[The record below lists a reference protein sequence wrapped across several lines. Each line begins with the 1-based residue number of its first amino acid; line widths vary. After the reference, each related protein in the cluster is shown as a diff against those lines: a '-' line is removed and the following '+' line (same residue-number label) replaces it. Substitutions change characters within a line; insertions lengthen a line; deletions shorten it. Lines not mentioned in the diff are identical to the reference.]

1 MSQIN
6 RLEKPVHPDLEQLVE
21 NSAKLLILLAVLAVA
36 VLAGLGRSNQ
46 GFRGRFKRQL
56 KFKARPHPFLYP
68 NS

>member
-6 RLEKPVHPDLEQLVE
+6 RLEKLVHPDLGQLVE
-21 NSAKLLILLAVLAVA
+21 NSAKLLIPLAFLAV
-36 VLAGLGRSNQ
+36 LGRSNQ

-56 KFKARPHPFLYP
+56 KFKARPHAFLYP